1 MARVVENTAGK
12 TRDLPIDPR
21 LKQILS
27 FASSVAGIDEVR
39 VESGGQCAIGTC
51 NKRVGSTRHDLG
63 NAADLDLIKDGRVLK
78 FTDSND
84 LSLFEAF
91 VEAAAS
97 FGATGI
103 GGDVGYMGPTRIH
116 VGFGSRATWGGDG
129 GSGAAPSWLINAA
142 TKGWNN
148 PLPFPNPPN
157 PSSLFAVNARD
168 GLNLRSG
175 PSLDFRVIRTLST
188 GTIVRIQNFD
198 GTNQEWTQVD
208 LEGDGVSDG
217 YVFRSF
223 LKPVQDT
230 SVLRIRA
237 FAAQPNILEEGE
249 GDCAVDNPQDESA
262 RGTLSQNLSVETIS
276 CGHRSEITDEPEST
290 DNLCGNRNTTPT
302 A

>member
-1 MARVVENTAGK
+1 MVRVVENTAGK
-12 TRDLPIDPR
+12 TRDLPIASR

-27 FASSVAGIDEVR
+27 FAGSVAGIDEVR

-51 NKRVGSTRHDLG
+51 SKRVGSTRHDLG
-63 NAADLDLIKDGRVLK
+63 NAADLDLIKGGRVLK

-84 LSLFEAF
+84 LPLFEAF

-116 VGFGSRATWGGDG
+116 VGFGSRATWGGTN

-148 PLPFPNPPN
+148 PLSFPNPQNGP
-157 PSSLFAVNARD
+157 SLFSVNARD

-175 PSLDFRVIRTLST
+175 PSQSFKIIRTLPL
-188 GTIVRIQNFD
+188 GTIVTVQEFD
-198 GTNQEWTQVD
+198 GAEQEWAQVD
-208 LEGDGVSDG
+208 LEGDGVIDG

-223 LKPVQDT
+223 LKSVQE
-230 SVLRIRA
+230 SSPRMIARA
-237 FAAQPNILEEGE
+237 FSTQPNIEEDE
-249 GDCAVDNPQDESA
+249 EDCGTDNPQ
-262 RGTLSQNLSVETIS
+262 
-276 CGHRSEITDEPEST
+276 
-290 DNLCGNRNTTPT
+290 
-302 A
+302 

>member
-1 MARVVENTAGK
+1 
-12 TRDLPIDPR
+12 
-21 LKQILS
+21 
-27 FASSVAGIDEVR
+27 
-39 VESGGQCAIGTC
+39 
-51 NKRVGSTRHDLG
+51 
-63 NAADLDLIKDGRVLK
+63 LIKGGRVLK

-84 LSLFEAF
+84 LPLFEAF

-129 GSGAAPSWLINAA
+129 SGAAPSWLENAA
-142 TKGWNN
+142 IKGWNN

-157 PSSLFAVNARD
+157 GSSLFTVNARD

-175 PSLDFRVIRTLST
+175 PSLDFRVLRTLPT
-188 GTIVRIQNFD
+188 GAIVRIQNFD
-198 GTNQEWTQVD
+198 GINQEWAQVD

-223 LKPVQDT
+223 LQPVQDT
-230 SVLRIRA
+230 SSRIRA
-237 FAAQPNILEEGE
+237 FSAQPNIEEGE
-249 GDCAVDNPQDESA
+249 GDCAIDNPQDESA
-262 RGTLSQNLSVETIS
+262 RGTLLQNPSVETIS
-276 CGHRSEITDEPEST
+276 CGSRSGITDEPELA
-290 DNLCGNRNTTPT
+290 DNLCGTRNTPPT

>member
-1 MARVVENTAGK
+1 MVRVVENTAGK
-12 TRDLPIDPR
+12 TRDLPIFPR

-27 FASSVAGIDEVR
+27 FAGSVAGIDEVR
-39 VESGGQCAIGTC
+39 IESGGQCAIGTC

-63 NAADLDLIKDGRVLK
+63 NAADLDLIKNGRVLK
-78 FTDSND
+78 FTDPND
-84 LSLFEAF
+84 LSFFEAF

-116 VGFGSRATWGGDG
+116 VGFGSRTTWGGTNG
-129 GSGAAPSWLINAA
+129 TGSAPNWLINAA

-157 PSSLFAVNARD
+157 GSSLFIVNARD

-175 PSLDFRVIRTLST
+175 PSQDFRVIRTLPT

-198 GTNQEWTQVD
+198 GTNQEWAQVD

-217 YVFRSF
+217 YVFRPF

-230 SVLRIRA
+230 SSLGIRS
-237 FAAQPNILEEGE
+237 FTAQPNIEEGE
-249 GDCAVDNPQDESA
+249 EDCAMDNPRDLME
-262 RGTLSQNLSVETIS
+262 
-276 CGHRSEITDEPEST
+276 
-290 DNLCGNRNTTPT
+290 
-302 A
+302 

>member
-1 MARVVENTAGK
+1 MVRVVENTAGK
-12 TRDLPIDPR
+12 TRDLPINFR

-27 FASSVAGIDEVR
+27 FAGSVAGIDEVR

-51 NKRVGSTRHDLG
+51 SKRVGSTRHDLG
-63 NAADLDLIKDGRVLK
+63 NAADLDLIKGGRVLK

-84 LSLFEAF
+84 LPLFEAF
-91 VEAAAS
+91 VEAAAG

-116 VGFGSRATWGGDG
+116 IGFGNRATWGGD
-129 GSGAAPSWLINAA
+129 GSGAAPSWLENAA

-148 PLPFPNPPN
+148 PLPFPNPQN
-157 PSSLFAVNARD
+157 GSSLFSVNVRS

-175 PSLDFRVIRTLST
+175 PSQSFRIIRTLPT
-188 GTIVRIQNFD
+188 GTVVTVQGFEGAD
-198 GTNQEWTQVD
+198 QEWAQVD

-230 SVLRIRA
+230 SSRMRA
-237 FAAQPNILEEGE
+237 FSAQPNIEEGE
-249 GDCAVDNPQDESA
+249 GDCAIDNPQDESA
-262 RGTLSQNLSVETIS
+262 RGTLSQNPSVEMIS
-276 CGHRSEITDEPEST
+276 CGNRSGITDEPGLA
-290 DNLCGNRNTTPT
+290 NNICGTRNTLPTP
-302 A
+302 

>member
-1 MARVVENTAGK
+1 MVRVVENTAGK
-12 TRDLPIDPR
+12 IRDLPIAPGLR
-21 LKQILS
+21 QILS
-27 FASSVAGIDEVR
+27 FAGSAAGIDEVR
-39 VESGGQCAIGTC
+39 VESGGQCKIGTC
-51 NKRVGSTRHDLG
+51 SKRVGTTRHDEG
-63 NAADLDLIKDGRVLK
+63 NAADLDLIKDGRVLR
-78 FTDSND
+78 FTDPNN
-84 LSLFEAF
+84 LSFFEAF

-129 GSGAAPSWLINAA
+129 GRGAAPRWLINAA

-157 PSSLFAVNARD
+157 GSSLFTVNARD

-175 PSLDFRVIRTLST
+175 PSLDFRVIRTLPT
-188 GTIVRIQNFD
+188 GTTVRIQNF
-198 GTNQEWTQVD
+198 GGINQEWAQVD

-230 SVLRIRA
+230 SPLRMRS
-237 FAAQPNILEEGE
+237 FTSQPNLEEGVE
-249 GDCAVDNPQDESA
+249 DCALDNPQDS
-262 RGTLSQNLSVETIS
+262 
-276 CGHRSEITDEPEST
+276 
-290 DNLCGNRNTTPT
+290 DNNQD
-302 A
+302 

>member
-1 MARVVENTAGK
+1 MVRVVENTVGK
-12 TRDLPIDPR
+12 TRDLPITPR

-27 FASSVAGIDEVR
+27 FAGSVAGIDEVR

-63 NAADLDLIKDGRVLK
+63 NAADLDLIKNGRVLK
-78 FTDSND
+78 FTDPND
-84 LSLFEAF
+84 LSFFEAF

-116 VGFGSRATWGGDG
+116 VGFGSRATWGGNNG
-129 GSGAAPSWLINAA
+129 TGVAPNWLINAA

-148 PLPFPNPPN
+148 PLPFPNSPN
-157 PSSLFAVNARD
+157 GSSLFSVNVRN

-175 PSLDFRVIRTLST
+175 PSQDFRVIRTLST
-188 GTIVRIQNFD
+188 GMIVTILDFD
-198 GTNQEWTQVD
+198 GTNQEWAQVD

-223 LKPVQDT
+223 LKPVQRD
-230 SVLRIRA
+230 SVSRPLTVQLNTVT
-237 FAAQPNILEEGE
+237 AQ
-249 GDCAVDNPQDESA
+249 
-262 RGTLSQNLSVETIS
+262 LSVEE
-276 CGHRSEITDEPEST
+276 SEEGCAM
-290 DNLCGNRNTTPT
+290 DNLQDILE
-302 A
+302 

>member
-1 MARVVENTAGK
+1 MVRVVENTAGK
-12 TRDLPIDPR
+12 TRDLPIDSR

-27 FASSVAGIDEVR
+27 FAGSVAGIDEVR
-39 VESGGQCAIGTC
+39 IESGGQCAIGTC
-51 NKRVGSTRHDLG
+51 SKRYGSTRHDLG

-84 LSLFEAF
+84 LPLFETF

-103 GGDVGYMGPTRIH
+103 GGDIPYMGATRIH
-116 VGFGSRATWGGDG
+116 VGFGSRATWGGVK
-129 GSGAAPSWLINAA
+129 GSGAAPSWLTNAA

-157 PSSLFAVNARD
+157 GSSLFKVNARD

-175 PSLDFRVIRTLST
+175 PSLDFIVIRTLPA

-198 GTNQEWTQVD
+198 GTNQEWAQVD

-223 LKPVQDT
+223 LNPVQNP
-230 SVLRIRA
+230 SGLRIRTST
-237 FAAQPNILEEGE
+237 AQSNIEEGE
-249 GDCAVDNPQDESA
+249 EDCAMDNPQDDME
-262 RGTLSQNLSVETIS
+262 
-276 CGHRSEITDEPEST
+276 
-290 DNLCGNRNTTPT
+290 
-302 A
+302 